1 MEVLKINNLNKS
13 FDDLHVLKG
22 VSFDMQ
28 KGEVVA
34 VIGASGGG
42 KTTMLRCLTFLERA
56 DSGTITIDGDEIVTE
71 AIDRRIAEKAV
82 KNKKT
87 AFANAERAK
96 AKAEKAAVNKDK
108 DDKSKLKA
116 EKTAAAAKQAQEKA
130 VAAAIKAEK
139 AFQVLQMLVEGNDLQ
154 RNELTSDFYKS
165 VYPKDE
171 ELRQRALKVGLVFQD
186 YNLFPHKTVLQNCT
200 LAPVSVLKTE
210 KETAEETAKQIL
222 AQVGLADKIDA
233 YPYQLSGGQ
242 KQRVA
247 IARAL
252 CMHPSLLCFDEPTSA
267 LDPELT
273 AEVLKV
279 IRQLK
284 CDGVT
289 MLIVTH
295 EINFAREVADTVIFL
310 ENGVILEKGNAK
322 ELIDNPKNARTR
334 EFLKRISE

>member
-13 FDDLHVLKG
+13 FDDLHVLRG
-22 VSFDMQ
+22 VSFNMQ

-56 DSGTITIDGDEIVTE
+56 DSGTITIDGDEIV
-71 AIDRRIAEKAV
+71 AE
-82 KNKKT
+82 
-87 AFANAERAK
+87 
-96 AKAEKAAVNKDK
+96 VNG
-108 DDKSKLKA
+108 KS
-116 EKTAAAAKQAQEKA
+116 
-130 VAAAIKAEK
+130 I
-139 AFQVLQMLVEGNDLQ
+139 
-154 RNELTSDFYKS
+154 
-165 VYPKDE
+165 YPKEE

-252 CMHPSLLCFDEPTSA
+252 CMNPSLLCFDEPTSA

-310 ENGVILEKGNAK
+310 DNGDILEKGNAK
-322 ELIDNPKNARTR
+322 ELVDNPKNARTR

>member
-1 MEVLKINNLNKS
+1 MEVLKITNLNKS

-22 VSFDMQ
+22 VSFSMQ

-56 DSGTITIDGDEIVTE
+56 DLGSIVIDGDEIVTE
-71 AIDRRIAEKAV
+71 VD
-82 KNKKT
+82 
-87 AFANAERAK
+87 
-96 AKAEKAAVNKDK
+96 
-108 DDKSKLKA
+108 
-116 EKTAAAAKQAQEKA
+116 
-130 VAAAIKAEK
+130 
-139 AFQVLQMLVEGNDLQ
+139 G
-154 RNELTSDFYKS
+154 KS

-200 LAPVSVLKTE
+200 LAPVCVLKEE
-210 KETAEETAKQIL
+210 KAAAEEKARQVL
-222 AQVGLADKIDA
+222 AQVGLADKIDS

-252 CMHPSLLCFDEPTSA
+252 CMNPSLLCFDEPTSA

-284 CDGVT
+284 DDGVT

-310 ENGVILEKGNAK
+310 DNGDILEQGNAK
-322 ELIDNPKNARTR
+322 ELIDNPKNARTK

>member
-1 MEVLKINNLNKS
+1 MEVLKISNLNKS
-13 FDDLHVLKG
+13 FGELHVLKG
-22 VSFDMQ
+22 VSFSMQ

-56 DSGTITIDGDEIVTE
+56 DQGSITIDGDEIVAE
-71 AIDRRIAEKAV
+71 AD
-82 KNKKT
+82 
-87 AFANAERAK
+87 
-96 AKAEKAAVNKDK
+96 
-108 DDKSKLKA
+108 
-116 EKTAAAAKQAQEKA
+116 
-130 VAAAIKAEK
+130 
-139 AFQVLQMLVEGNDLQ
+139 G
-154 RNELTSDFYKS
+154 KS

-171 ELRQRALKVGLVFQD
+171 DLRQRALKVGLVFQD

-200 LAPVSVLKTE
+200 LAPISVLKAE
-210 KETAEETAKQIL
+210 KTAAEENAKNIL
-222 AQVGLADKIDA
+222 AQVGLADKINA

-252 CMHPSLLCFDEPTSA
+252 CMNPSLLCFDEPTSA

-284 CDGVT
+284 DDGVT

-310 ENGVILEKGNAK
+310 DNGDILEKGDAK